1 MFELYAQKSRGCK
14 CESMLW
20 VGDDPMQMSFE
31 HKTKMKVDHI
41 TKKWE
46 MTSNNLLIS
55 PPHMI
60 WSGDFSLP
68 F

>member
-41 TKKWE
+41 TKNIKIGQNCVFI
-46 MTSNNLLIS
+46 T
-55 PPHMI
+55 
-60 WSGDFSLP
+60 
-68 F
+68 